1 MQKYKRSV
9 VVITFA
15 YERVYKT
22 VTHCHM
28 CLNFLMN
35 LQYEKT
41 CLVPHK
47 MLFSLES
54 AIIAMT
60 FPQQRQKLKHAKHT
74 IFYPNPPLRT
84 FIYISGKFG
93 ENGIDFEGTVN
104 YFGGVV

>member
-1 MQKYKRSV
+1 
-9 VVITFA
+9 
-15 YERVYKT
+15 
-22 VTHCHM
+22 
-28 CLNFLMN
+28 
-35 LQYEKT
+35 
-41 CLVPHK
+41 
-47 MLFSLES
+47 
-54 AIIAMT
+54 MT